1 MIDKHRISPSL
12 FRLDRSV
19 AWGKWR
25 AFFSSAI
32 ENSDRHFPAKYTGQ
46 DSGIRF
52 FRPRGAFP
60 VCWDL
65 CLDYRGVGDREVGHV
80 VAETEVYCV
89 VCSQEQRRQT
99 RIESWEEGE

>member
-1 MIDKHRISPSL
+1 
-12 FRLDRSV
+12 LDRSV

-25 AFFSSAI
+25 AFFTQRHRELGPAFSSEI
-32 ENSDRHFPAKYTGQ
+32 YRP

-52 FRPRGAFP
+52 FRPRGTFP
-60 VCWDL
+60 VCWDW
-65 CLDYRGVGDREVGHV
+65 CLDYRSVGDREVCHV

-89 VCSQEQRRQT
+89 VCSEEQGRQI